1 MNMFASLDRVLRRS
15 LVALPLALLASLPA
29 HAATWELDAKES
41 KVIFKYSFE
50 GKPYQGRFK
59 NVKATFDIDPLNP
72 GACKFKVT
80 IPIADLAVD
89 SKEVRDY
96 LHDVELFDVDQ
107 FPTASF
113 EAAKC
118 SLKSPNSFVADGSL
132 HDSRSNAP
140 NQLPVQTRSRCGQSA
155 LSSNEPSHDPAFEVR
170 RRSEATGPTLQPFRT
185 TSWWRS
191 MSTPRPRNEPH
202 DLFVSVTSSGE
213 PRFSLDRFL
222 LRRRGPSSARPRL
235 LNSHR

>member
-15 LVALPLALLASLPA
+15 LVALPLALLASLPT

-50 GKPYQGRFK
+50 GKPYQGEFK
-59 NVKATFDIDPLNP
+59 NVKATFDIDPLKP
-72 GACKFKVT
+72 GACKFTVT
-80 IPIADLAVD
+80 IPIQDLAVD

-113 EAAKC
+113 TAAKC

-132 HDSRSNAP
+132 QIRD
-140 NQLPVQTRSRCGQSA
+140 QT
-155 LSSNEPSHDPAFEVR
+155 H
-170 RRSEATGPTLQPFRT
+170 
-185 TSWWRS
+185 
-191 MSTPRPRNEPH
+191 
-202 DLFVSVTSSGE
+202 
-213 PRFSLDRFL
+213 
-222 LRRRGPSSARPRL
+222 
-235 LNSHR
+235 

>member
-1 MNMFASLDRVLRRS
+1 MSMFASLNRVLRHRVVCS
-15 LVALPLALLASLPA
+15 GLAALPLALLVSIPA

-50 GKPYQGRFK
+50 GKPYQGEFK

-72 GACKFKVT
+72 GACEFTVT
-80 IPIADLAVD
+80 IPIEDLAVD

-113 EAAKC
+113 KAAKC

-132 HDSRSNAP
+132 QIRDQTHPISFPFKLEVDAAKARFHLTSQVTIQRLKFGVGQGYWANTAAVP
-140 NQLPVQTRSRCGQSA
+140 NDVVVA
-155 LSSNEPSHDPAFEVR
+155 VDVYA
-170 RRSEATGPTLQPFRT
+170 
-185 TSWWRS
+185 
-191 MSTPRPRNEPH
+191 
-202 DLFVSVTSSGE
+202 VSKK
-213 PRFSLDRFL
+213 
-222 LRRRGPSSARPRL
+222 
-235 LNSHR
+235 

>member
-1 MNMFASLDRVLRRS
+1 MNMFTSLDRVLRRS
-15 LVALPLALLASLPA
+15 LVALPLALLASLPT

-50 GKPYQGRFK
+50 GKPYQGEFK

-118 SLKSPNSFVADGSL
+118 SLKSPKSFVADGSL
-132 HDSRSNAP
+132 TIRDQTHPISFPFNLDVDVAKARFHLTSQVTIQRLKFGVGQGYWANTSAVPNDVVVAVDVYAAP
-140 NQLPVQTRSRCGQSA
+140 KK
-155 LSSNEPSHDPAFEVR
+155 
-170 RRSEATGPTLQPFRT
+170 
-185 TSWWRS
+185 
-191 MSTPRPRNEPH
+191 
-202 DLFVSVTSSGE
+202 
-213 PRFSLDRFL
+213 
-222 LRRRGPSSARPRL
+222 
-235 LNSHR
+235 